1 MFPTS
6 AFLSGLKSSNSNN
19 PPNTPQNI
27 MPIIA
32 EVTKLIPRGENLSR
46 KSTLESIG
54 PEKNK
59 VTIAPNAIIS
69 P

>member
-1 MFPTS
+1 
-6 AFLSGLKSSNSNN
+6 
-19 PPNTPQNI
+19 

-69 P
+69 PLAKFTILVTP